1 MATNQGVVGSIPASR
16 AIYAKAH
23 NESCGLFLCAFA
35 IRHSMSKAFTRETDQ
50 DDDDDIALPALPA
63 GTRNYITPAGYARL
77 RAELLD
83 LIDNERPKVVE
94 VVHWAASNGDRSE
107 NGDYLYGKKRLREID
122 RRIRFLTKRL
132 EIAEVTDPS
141 LHHGNDQ
148 VFFGATVTYAEADGT
163 ERTVTIMGIDEADAL
178 QGQVSWV
185 SPIART
191 LLKSRVGDE
200 LRLVTPVGVVEI
212 EVVAVVYPVPA

>member
-1 MATNQGVVGSIPASR
+1 
-16 AIYAKAH
+16 
-23 NESCGLFLCAFA
+23 
-35 IRHSMSKAFTRETDQ
+35 MSKAFTKETDA
-50 DDDDDIALPALPA
+50 DDEELQLPSLPA
-63 GTRNYITPAGYARL
+63 GGKNYITPQGYATL
-77 RAELLD
+77 RDELLD

-141 LHHGNDQ
+141 VHFGNAQ
-148 VFFGATVTYAEADGT
+148 IFFGATVTYADDAGV
-163 ERTVTIMGIDEADAL
+163 ERTVTIKGIDEANSA
-178 QGQVSWV
+178 QGEVSWI

-191 LLKSRVGDE
+191 LLKAREGDE
-200 LRLVTPVGVVEI
+200 LKLVMPERGGDI
-212 EVVAVVYPVPA
+212 EVLKVSYPVPQQP